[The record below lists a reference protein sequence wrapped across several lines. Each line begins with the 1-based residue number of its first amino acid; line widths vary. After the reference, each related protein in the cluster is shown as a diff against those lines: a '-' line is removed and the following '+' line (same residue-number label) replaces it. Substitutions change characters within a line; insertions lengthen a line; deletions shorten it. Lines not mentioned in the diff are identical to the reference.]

1 MENEDVLFN
10 RIHAQN
16 SNLSSGYSTISSG
29 TDQEELIEI
38 QNANI
43 QLILEQQ
50 EQAKVDQAAEL
61 KELQIKLQKQS
72 QLKAAEKL
80 SAKLSA
86 KSTNLGSKKI
96 NINQGANHDEKHTKD
111 DHLQTIVSRANAP
124 NASTKN

>member
-96 NINQGANHDEKHTKD
+96 NIN
-111 DHLQTIVSRANAP
+111 
-124 NASTKN
+124 

>member
-1 MENEDVLFN
+1 VENEDVLFN
-10 RIHAQN
+10 RIHVQN

-61 KELQIKLQKQS
+61 KEL
-72 QLKAAEKL
+72 
-80 SAKLSA
+80 
-86 KSTNLGSKKI
+86 
-96 NINQGANHDEKHTKD
+96 
-111 DHLQTIVSRANAP
+111 
-124 NASTKN
+124 